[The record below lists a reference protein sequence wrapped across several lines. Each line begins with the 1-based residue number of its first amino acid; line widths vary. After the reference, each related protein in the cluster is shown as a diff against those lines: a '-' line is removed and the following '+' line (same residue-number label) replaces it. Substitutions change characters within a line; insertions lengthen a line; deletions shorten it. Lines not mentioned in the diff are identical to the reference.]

1 MQPHVTNKPLY
12 RFNLFN
18 LFGLAVDSFAQIAF
32 FEYALD
38 RFNLFSDSGLAVDSF
53 APIAFFE

>member
-18 LFGLAVDSFAQIAF
+18 LFGLAVDSFAPIAF

-38 RFNLFSDSGLAVDSF
+38 RFNLFNLFVLAVDSF
-53 APIAFFE
+53 AQIAFFE